1 MSAIPIISAPPPN
14 VRLAEPRDEDEIIAM
29 CRRLHAENAIFAMS
43 DDRVRAT
50 VRKGLNR
57 DQSILGVIGPPG
69 NIQASIYLTVAQFW
83 YTNSQHLEEIWNYV
97 LPEFRN
103 SRNAKDLISY
113 AKWCSDT
120 IGLPLMI
127 GILSTIRLEAKQR
140 LYERQLGSPAG
151 VLYLHNRKAAGG

>member
-1 MSAIPIISAPPPN
+1 MSTLPIIAAPPQN
-14 VRLAEPRDEDEIIAM
+14 VRLADPHDEDEIIAM
-29 CRRLHAENAIFAMS
+29 CRRLHAENAIFTIS
-43 DDRVRAT
+43 DDRVRQT
-50 VRKGLNR
+50 VRRGVNR
-57 DQSILGVIGPPG
+57 DQAILGVIGGSG

-83 YTNSQHLEEIWNYV
+83 YTNSQHLEEMWNYV

-103 SRNAKDLISY
+103 THNAKDLISY

-127 GILSTIRLEAKQR
+127 GILSNIRLEAKQR

-151 VLYLHNRKAAGG
+151 VLYMHNRKAAGG